1 MGRRGDKPRRSTV
14 VCETGFICE
23 VLKVRKVSRGTPE
36 SGDSKLSL
44 ELEHDGWAGGHAGDG
59 VLWVFDDILQV
70 LVGGT
75 VVKISFYATSHTGL
89 PLTFRSQ
96 GQVDP
101 EK

>member
-23 VLKVRKVSRGTPE
+23 VLRVQRESRKIPE
-36 SGDSKLSL
+36 SGDSEPSL
-44 ELEHDGWAGGHAGDG
+44 EVEHDGWAGGHAGDG
-59 VLWVFDDILQV
+59 VLRVFDDILQG

-75 VVKISFYATSHTGL
+75 VVKMSFYTTSPAGL
-89 PLTFRSQ
+89 PLTFRSL
-96 GQVDP
+96 GHVDP